1 MGLTGYICNGASP
14 WRGWMA
20 LGQRR
25 YIVPYMGWYHSTA
38 QVVFATGPAPGGAG
52 WRQVA
57 APTVRDTF
65 APAGCAT
72 FKAPPPSSVRAAPCQ
87 LPRRGSFCTVLWGNS
102 FTGTSVTKSPRLSR
116 QCNPPT
122 PTTAGTSVTRGPR
135 LSPQKTVNC
144 QLKRIVHCQL
154 SIFVPFPA
162 CVTLKHRRPRF
173 RGTLKTGGGVFIEL
187 PAFPWPGRLWR

>member
-1 MGLTGYICNGASP
+1 
-14 WRGWMA
+14 MA
-20 LGQRR
+20 ADCRR

-38 QVVFATGPAPGGAG
+38 QVEFATGPAPGGAG

-72 FKAPPPSSVRAAPCQ
+72 FKASSSLISQGCALPASPEGKLLYRA
-87 LPRRGSFCTVLWGNS
+87 LGWRVYRNFRRKGA
-102 FTGTSVTKSPRLSR
+102 TSVPL
-116 QCNPPT
+116 
-122 PTTAGTSVTRGPR
+122 
-135 LSPQKTVNC
+135 KTVNC
-144 QLKRIVHCQL
+144 QLSTVNCQLRIIVNCQL
-154 SIFVPFPA
+154 SIVNFYVAPPA
-162 CVTLKHRRPRF
+162 RATFKHRRPRF